1 MNNIALLYK
10 DQERWAEAEKLQVQ
24 VLIICKKK
32 LGSEHPNTLTSMGNL
47 ALTYYKEGRL
57 NEAEG
62 LNAHVREVR
71 KSKDGK
77 AKGGYLF

>member
-1 MNNIALLYK
+1 MALTYK
-10 DQERWAEAEKLQVQ
+10 DQGQWAEAEKLQVQ
-24 VLIICKKK
+24 LLMICKKK

-47 ALTYYKEGRL
+47 ALTYQKEGWW

-71 KSKDGK
+71 KRKDGK